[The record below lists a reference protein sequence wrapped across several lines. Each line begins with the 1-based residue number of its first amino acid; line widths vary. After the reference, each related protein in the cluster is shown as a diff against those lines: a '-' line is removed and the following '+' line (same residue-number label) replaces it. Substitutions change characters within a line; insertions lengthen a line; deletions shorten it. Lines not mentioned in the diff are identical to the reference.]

1 LDKKAT
7 KKSVKGDLGA
17 ERASEAYALGTFKG
31 CETMTAKKAGW
42 SKKSVNQMTE
52 PEYRGKGA

>member
-1 LDKKAT
+1 M
-7 KKSVKGDLGA
+7 KGDLGA

-42 SKKSVNQMTE
+42 SKKSVNQMTN
-52 PEYRGKGA
+52 PDFRGKGA